1 MVEIK
6 ENVVVA
12 LIETI
17 PAEIGVIESKAIES
31 DVYEKYW
38 IVRATTETGSKA
50 SYMVKTVDMIP
61 LLELPEEDRQLSIQ
75 KIIQKHHE
83 PIIKILLEKIS
94 IAHSKLKALRKQ
106 LEALQLGLA
115 KLDDECRNLL
125 R

>member
-1 MVEIK
+1 
-6 ENVVVA
+6 
-12 LIETI
+12 
-17 PAEIGVIESKAIES
+17 
-31 DVYEKYW
+31 
-38 IVRATTETGSKA
+38 
-50 SYMVKTVDMIP
+50 MVKTVDMIP